1 MLPLEMLAGYADPMV
16 RLVDRL
22 REAVELLESIAADR
36 SVLEGVP
43 DEERKRL
50 LQAVAS
56 VYHPDRVERRRMSK
70 ITARERKA
78 ARVQR
83 DQVTRAETGI
93 QALRRKP
100 VFHTPNVFPPEPA
113 KAGPHDR
120 MREPEPRRDGP
131 HAEELQH
138 CYI

>member
-1 MLPLEMLAGYADPMV
+1 MSSVTDQLTRE
-16 RLVDRL
+16 RL

-43 DEERKRL
+43 DDERKRL

-78 ARVQR
+78 ARVKR
-83 DQVTRAETGI
+83 DQVDTRRDRDSFAPP
-93 QALRRKP
+93 QAG
-100 VFHTPNVFPPEPA
+100 FHTPNVFPPEP
-113 KAGPHDR
+113 G
-120 MREPEPRRDGP
+120 
-131 HAEELQH
+131 
-138 CYI
+138 

>member
-1 MLPLEMLAGYADPMV
+1 MLAEYADRMA

-43 DEERKRL
+43 DDERKRL

-78 ARVQR
+78 ARVKR

-93 QALRRKP
+93 QTLRRKP
-100 VFHTPNVFPPEPA
+100 VFHTPNVFPPDPA
-113 KAGPHDR
+113 EAGPHDR
-120 MREPEPRRDGP
+120 TFERP
-131 HAEELQH
+131 HPAPPH
-138 CYI
+138 

>member
-1 MLPLEMLAGYADPMV
+1 MLRDEAALQGQPAAKAMTIGMDMRRHRSMLTPAMRAEYADRMA

-43 DEERKRL
+43 DDERKRL

-70 ITARERKA
+70 ITARERKP
-78 ARVQR
+78 
-83 DQVTRAETGI
+83 RA
-93 QALRRKP
+93 
-100 VFHTPNVFPPEPA
+100 
-113 KAGPHDR
+113 
-120 MREPEPRRDGP
+120 
-131 HAEELQH
+131 
-138 CYI
+138 